1 LADSEVAINR
11 VTFVTRKDY
20 SPTKQPDNSDY
31 LTTITELFR
40 ELRRPMLTKWIK
52 SHQDG
57 KISYDKL
64 TPDARLN
71 VDVDELATKCHQNK
85 KAKPRRET
93 NHIPTMQ
100 MSISILNTRFFGNLD
115 EHIRYHVNGG
125 YLREYTQS
133 RHKWPDHVWDMIDM
147 TAFGKNFKAIPLK
160 HQPSHVKF
168 IHNQLPLGDKK
179 YQRSDVKDEKLKLCP
194 TCLLQE
200 ENIHHF
206 LHCSQNPAR
215 GKSISAMLR
224 TILKDDHPSRPAFA
238 SCVEQYL
245 THPGQRVH
253 FHNDK
258 LSSRLDDILQTAIEE
273 QNLIGWHQLLL
284 GYLSKKWLLLAAMDT
299 PTPGKL
305 NLSAGRS
312 RTHTALKAIT
322 LMVREIWLGRN
333 EVLHQH
339 RDETDQEI
347 YSMES
352 AELRHYHSNPTLI
365 QTSDQHYCR
374 NITLTKLLHSRPS
387 VRRRW
392 LRRVKTARA
401 AHLKDGKTQRQ
412 VTQYMIAIPPTRDVS
427 TRLATLPP
435 ENIPNRTRTSN
446 TTQQRMTAFFPG
458 RPPDYHTNIQN
469 PSPSQR

>member
-1 LADSEVAINR
+1 
-11 VTFVTRKDY
+11 
-20 SPTKQPDNSDY
+20 
-31 LTTITELFR
+31 
-40 ELRRPMLTKWIK
+40 
-52 SHQDG
+52 
-57 KISYDKL
+57 
-64 TPDARLN
+64 
-71 VDVDELATKCHQNK
+71 
-85 KAKPRRET
+85 
-93 NHIPTMQ
+93 
-100 MSISILNTRFFGNLD
+100 
-115 EHIRYHVNGG
+115 
-125 YLREYTQS
+125 
-133 RHKWPDHVWDMIDM
+133 M

-299 PTPGKL
+299 PNPGKL

-374 NITLTKLLHSRPS
+374 NISH
-387 VRRRW
+387 VN
-392 LRRVKTARA
+392 
-401 AHLKDGKTQRQ
+401 Q
-412 VTQYMIAIPPTRDVS
+412 
-427 TRLATLPP
+427 
-435 ENIPNRTRTSN
+435 TS
-446 TTQQRMTAFFPG
+446 TQQTLRSTTMAST
-458 RPPDYHTNIQN
+458 
-469 PSPSQR
+469 S